1 MSVYCAAE
9 TVGKDRIPRDSAS
22 TQGALCFHLC
32 FSPQQH
38 ISTALLLKVQPKT
51 HLHRHCM
58 GDWLEKQNLGT
69 QPRPTQPQAN
79 CKTVKVCGTL
89 LLSS

>member
-1 MSVYCAAE
+1 MSVYCVAE
-9 TVGKDRIPRDSAS
+9 TVEKDKIPRDSAS
-22 TQGALCFHLC
+22 TQGDLCFQLC

-38 ISTALLLKVQPKT
+38 ILLSCSTALLLKVQSKT

-79 CKTVKVCGTL
+79 CQT
-89 LLSS
+89 